1 MVIYR
6 ASKEIEFSFDSFH
19 QLKTGKQSI
28 FPFPN
33 STTSTGFFFQ
43 EFLKKSDHL
52 MILFHFFLC
61 KKYNSYFFL
70 ISGKFVQKEITEKNH
85 NQKKNRILD
94 VAWSKI
100 HMYQL
105 WDFLK
110 SLIIKS
116 DFGSKLLVI
125 KVGYSQKN
133 ICIISIAQKMYCV
146 LS

>member
-105 WDFLK
+105 
-110 SLIIKS
+110 
-116 DFGSKLLVI
+116 
-125 KVGYSQKN
+125 
-133 ICIISIAQKMYCV
+133 
-146 LS
+146 

>member
-1 MVIYR
+1 
-6 ASKEIEFSFDSFH
+6 
-19 QLKTGKQSI
+19 
-28 FPFPN
+28 
-33 STTSTGFFFQ
+33 
-43 EFLKKSDHL
+43 
-52 MILFHFFLC
+52 MILFHFFLW

-70 ISGKFVQKEITEKNH
+70 ISGKFVQKEITEKNQ
-85 NQKKNRILD
+85 NQKKNRLLD

-133 ICIISIAQKMYCV
+133 ICIISIAQKMYCF

>member
-52 MILFHFFLC
+52 MILFQFFLLC
-61 KKYNSYFFL
+61 KDYNSYFFL
-70 ISGKFVQKEITEKNH
+70 ISGKFVQKKITEKDH
-85 NQKKNRILD
+85 NRKKNRILD
-94 VAWSKI
+94 VVRSKI
-100 HMYQL
+100 HTN
-105 WDFLK
+105 FEN
-110 SLIIKS
+110 S
-116 DFGSKLLVI
+116 
-125 KVGYSQKN
+125 
-133 ICIISIAQKMYCV
+133 
-146 LS
+146 